1 MRYTYSITRG
11 MESERTP
18 ETKNENREG
27 DPRKKTKK
35 TKLKL
40 KCEEEDKRE
49 TEEYDFI
56 ISMPDCSVSPFLKLS
71 NGKNGHGER
80 RLYTGDSKSNNEH
93 ICAKPLRIMY
103 PSKYKSEIEA
113 LLEDDTIY
121 AKPCVERKGM
131 VYDGIDR
138 CGNQLIWMSPQNGR
152 KDVTRNYIGPNKE
165 RKENVKLYDKFR
177 GTVIPTMYSLGL
189 IEKEEEFECY
199 VVKKDRIDTSQEKKK
214 ASDASIEWLTYLGNK
229 NGIEIRHARN
239 KGEFQLR
246 NPKNGRFWPVDG
258 CHICGEDK
266 CSGDREAPCQYNNHI
281 WEFQG
286 DHWHGNPKKYDKD
299 AMFHG
304 IPYSEKQKKDE
315 EKKKFY
321 EEHRYVVNV
330 KWESEWIEDKK
341 EMKKRNEKWN

>member
-40 KCEEEDKRE
+40 ICEEEDKRE

-80 RLYTGDSKSNNEH
+80 RFYMGTSKSKNEH
-93 ICAKPLRIMY
+93 MCSKPWRMLY
-103 PSKYKSEIEA
+103 PSNYKSEIA
-113 LLEDDTIY
+113 AVLEDDTRY
-121 AKPCVERKGM
+121 AKPCADRKKM

-138 CGNQLIWMSPQNGR
+138 CGNQLIWLSPQNGDE
-152 KDVTRNYIGPNKE
+152 DVRRHYSGPNLERTENKE
-165 RKENVKLYDKFR
+165 LYDKFR
-177 GTVIPTMYSLGL
+177 ETVIPKLYSLGL

-199 VVKKDRIDTSQEKKK
+199 VVKSDSIDKSQEKKK
-214 ASDASIEWLTYLGNK
+214 ASNASIEYLTKLEKEY
-229 NGIEIRHARN
+229 GIEIQHARN
-239 KGEFQLR
+239 RGEFQMR

-258 CHICGEDK
+258 CHICGDHK
-266 CSGDREAPCQYNNHI
+266 CSGDGEFPCQYNKHI

-286 DHWHGNPKKYDKD
+286 DHWHGNPKKYSKD
-299 AMFHG
+299 DTFHG
-304 IPYSEKQKKDE
+304 MPYSEKQKKDE

-321 EEHRYVVNV
+321 EEQGYVVIV

-341 EMKKRNEKWN
+341 EMKKRNIKWN